1 MKLPTHTARW
11 FLRLLLGFKLALTVD
26 TWKPSPSTLWRTCF
40 LAMWHPYSCT
50 GKFQTIVTS
59 IKWPVSGSEEEKERL
74 EEECLPCD
82 PGGGGKETKET
93 ALSSLH
99 IQKSHFRGLRA
110 MKRNFKKQGDKDL
123 SKRFRQLLR
132 SNALPAVLFPREITH
147 MAIVGDGGGASS
159 RTPELPCLRIM

>member
-1 MKLPTHTARW
+1 MQPHYLAQENWVSLGAAKDMVGDVAPPRHTTR
-11 FLRLLLGFKLALTVD
+11 FLQ
-26 TWKPSPSTLWRTCF
+26 
-40 LAMWHPYSCT
+40 AM
-50 GKFQTIVTS
+50 
-59 IKWPVSGSEEEKERL
+59 VSFS
-74 EEECLPCD
+74 
-82 PGGGGKETKET
+82 ET

-159 RTPELPCLRIM
+159 RTPELPW